1 MQLQELVTTVRP
13 HPFGEAGVRSSL
25 EEVARYVSKG
35 ITNPYVR
42 TFAIDKL
49 AEAQQRGVNVDSPRA
64 RAEVLL
70 RVFQQE
76 KLWVPDPV
84 NAEYIPEAHLLACD
98 PNKPHR
104 NLEGKELVCK
114 KGDDCDGKTVGL
126 GACLGAVGLHTL
138 VVGHGYDG
146 DGGRIEHVLNMV
158 WLGKRWYYAD
168 PSLKELGLGQ
178 CVPFTR
184 ERVLSVPNVQVL
196 CDASSCMSNG
206 QETRF
211 NPDDSNF
218 VNNGI
223 FVGVSGPPTTLDG
236 IVSKVV
242 WVTEARP
249 RVNWLGQVGEMGNN
263 DEQSGQRF
271 TTLEK
276 ILLAGTFISA
286 TTLALNIYD
295 RARAL

>member
-1 MQLQELVTTVRP
+1 MQLQELVATIRP

-25 EEVARYVSKG
+25 DEVARYVAKG
-35 ITNPYVR
+35 ISNPYVR

-49 AEAQQRGVNVDSPRA
+49 AEAKQRGVNVDSPRA

-70 RVFQQE
+70 RVFQTE

-84 NAEYIPEAHLLACD
+84 NAEYMPEAHLLACD
-98 PNKPHR
+98 PNKPHKTPD
-104 NLEGKELVCK
+104 GKVLVCK
-114 KGDDCDGKTVGL
+114 SGDDCDGKTIAL
-126 GACLGAVGLHTL
+126 GACFGAVGLHSL
-138 VVGHGYDG
+138 VVGHGYDD
-146 DGGRIEHVLNMV
+146 DGGRIEHVLTMV

-184 ERVLSVPNVQVL
+184 ERVLSVPNIQLL
-196 CDASSCMSNG
+196 CDASSCMSG

-211 NPDDSNF
+211 NPDDNNF
-218 VNNGI
+218 VSSGI
-223 FVGVSGPPTTLDG
+223 FVGVAGVPTSLAG
-236 IVSKVV
+236 VRSVV
-242 WVTEARP
+242 WVTEERP
-249 RVNWLGQVGEMGNN
+249 RVQWLGQVTTDTNHEKAA
-263 DEQSGQRF
+263 QRF

-286 TTLALNIYD
+286 TTLALNLYD
-295 RARAL
+295 RARTL